1 MAGHSKWANV
11 KHRKAR
17 EDAKRGKLF
26 TRILREVTVA
36 ARLGGGDPDANPR
49 LRNAIDDA
57 RSNNVPNDNIER
69 AIKKG
74 TGELEGGALEEIV
87 LEGYGPHGVAVLV
100 EAVTDNR
107 NRTVSEIRNL
117 FSRGGG
123 NLGESGCVA
132 WMFDRRGYFAFDRD
146 AMTEDEAMELA
157 LEVGAEDF
165 EAADE
170 QYEMYTSV
178 DAYHPILEALEERG
192 VEIAAKELD
201 MVPQSYVAV
210 GAQDAPQTLRLME
223 ALEDHDDTQ
232 NVWANFDV
240 DENVLAEQEA

>member
-11 KHRKAR
+11 KHRKAAV
-17 EDAKRGKLF
+17 DAKRAKVF
-26 TRILREVTVA
+26 TRLLREVTVA
-36 ARLGGGDPDANPR
+36 ARIGGGDPDANPR

-57 RSNNVPNDNIER
+57 RSNNVPNDNIDR

-146 AMTEDEAMELA
+146 TMTEDEAMELA
-157 LEVGAEDF
+157 LELGAEDF
-165 EAADE
+165 EVGDE

-178 DAYHPILEALEERG
+178 DAYHPTLEALEERE
-192 VEIAAKELD
+192 VEVAAKELA

-210 GAQDAPQTLRLME
+210 GAGDAPQTLRLME

-240 DENVLAEQEA
+240 DESVLAEQEA